1 MVRRGDPLLD
11 SLNDDDDDDDD
22 AATMGTEGAADTR
35 DTDGSARFANDT
47 SEPLPLLL
55 ALELLEFALLMPEAV
70 AVLGIERAGAVT
82 LAVGT
87 AAAGDGTATLEDGC
101 DRGCILGTDC
111 GPRFDVD
118 AAALM
123 GIVEVTLKTMGG
135 SAQPRSSSMSASRQR
150 PAAAATKT
158 KEYTPSPRS
167 LGERERKER
176 KRKTNSNVIECWHV
190 AIKVPENLQSVN

>member
-1 MVRRGDPLLD
+1 MLE
-11 SLNDDDDDDDD
+11 
-22 AATMGTEGAADTR
+22 AAT
-35 DTDGSARFANDT
+35 
-47 SEPLPLLL
+47 
-55 ALELLEFALLMPEAV
+55 ALGV
-70 AVLGIERAGAVT
+70 ERAGAVA
-82 LAVGT
+82 LAAGM
-87 AAAGDGTATLEDGC
+87 AATGDGTAALEDGC

-123 GIVEVTLKTMGG
+123 GIVEVTLKAMGG

-167 LGERERKER
+167 LGERESEEKE
-176 KRKTNSNVIECWHV
+176 KRERV
-190 AIKVPENLQSVN
+190 